1 MSLELKIAERTPSN
15 SIAQHCTALDVFA
28 SESISTYIFKRYL
41 SRHNLRGTLL
51 KRMTSGSEGSTGSEG
66 SILSKEEHDKIIK
79 AKVGSF
85 MLSSPIDT
93 WRQNALLSKA
103 LTPRKIAQGM
113 VSSAVASTVISIP
126 CHYSM
131 LQLDNLKMNGLF
143 SFAVG
148 IFVANIFKVPAVF
161 YHKRCQVGAPLC
173 ARMPAEVWKKVLKF
187 SCSWHSHAPNKS
199 YLFLYL
205 APCLVLCFLHSIRQ
219 SPTFQSLDY
228 QKIV

>member
-1 MSLELKIAERTPSN
+1 
-15 SIAQHCTALDVFA
+15 
-28 SESISTYIFKRYL
+28 
-41 SRHNLRGTLL
+41 
-51 KRMTSGSEGSTGSEG
+51 
-66 SILSKEEHDKIIK
+66 
-79 AKVGSF
+79 

-103 LTPRKIAQGM
+103 LTPRKIARGM

-148 IFVANIFKVPAVF
+148 VFVANIFKVPAVF

-173 ARMPAEVWKKVLKF
+173 ARMPAEVWKKVLKLSVFEDLIEEGFKNHF
-187 SCSWHSHAPNKS
+187 SRCNMGSREVKRETVMMQAVSLFMLAYPFDIIKNKS
-199 YLFLYL
+199 YYNTAVRFSKSDFAKKAIYKNVQNIALLSL
-205 APCLVLCFLHSIRQ
+205 IRA
-219 SPTFQSLDY
+219 
-228 QKIV
+228 